1 MIHGPKAAVMTC
13 HGPALSGDKPLTA
26 EFGAL
31 YDHHQHRLIFPEDY
45 LSKVVAINLDLIAD
59 KATIILI
66 IPICMILHLWMPHL
80 RAILSPTH
88 SAFCDLPFLV
98 ASHLCISC
106 YVS

>member
-13 HGPALSGDKPLTA
+13 HGPALSVDKSLTA

-59 KATIILI
+59 KVTIILI
-66 IPICMILHLWMPHL
+66 ISYMHDFALVDATFTSYFIPH
-80 RAILSPTH
+80 S
-88 SAFCDLPFLV
+88 
-98 ASHLCISC
+98 LCIL
-106 YVS
+106 